1 MERIEALRHGDL
13 LRAVMAKSQGI
24 LLALSC
30 FFACLHL
37 GSAQDGAPKPEQAPV
52 AEAADSE
59 AKLAPNAEEQAAG
72 EPKQPAAK
80 EPAAK
85 DPSAKE
91 PAVEAPLPVKR
102 FYEQE
107 QYDLITLDAANN
119 NSVLKVMP
127 LQLPDRKLPDPSK
140 RIGRLKVRL
149 FDQREEEYEVMWRN
163 IVQVELFEELVL
175 REAEKIVL
183 RAAQVGRGGNHA
195 ESQKQFDE
203 AYDFFRWLL
212 TYHPAVTGL
221 EKGIQDYLYLNAGT
235 LFLIGAQY
243 ETDAASA
250 SDEAQTA
257 RLKKQAFDKFAQ
269 ALAVLEELVGQNPL
283 YAYGSAANTAV
294 AALERVADRLIGWYA
309 RDGNFVAVRRL
320 IVRLQK
326 DHRNKLAVAR
336 TWQDRLIAA
345 ATAKRDAAK
354 EHLQAKRFAEA
365 HEASREMLKIWP
377 QVEGGRDLV
386 LELSREYPLI
396 VVSVAQPALALD
408 PVSMENF
415 AARRGG
421 HLVYPTLSEFQE
433 RGPEGGRYASPFGTM
448 QQSDDRMQLIFD
460 LQSDNTD
467 VPFTGYD
474 LSRNLLAKTDPYGS
488 RYDPAWSSLMSALEV
503 EDVMRVRVS
512 LRHPHVLPQAILRTR
527 FHLGDQVASRYSMER
542 LSDTEARYAPVAG
555 MPNAGQARPLIIER
569 FHEQPRA
576 AIEDLR
582 KGKIDMIDRLLPA
595 DAQRL
600 RQEPG
605 IQVGMYGFP
614 TLFVLAA
621 NTEHPYL
628 ANRTFRRALV
638 YGINREVILNQGL
651 LNGQRVEGS
660 RVISAPL
667 PAGIGANDPS
677 AYAYDEQIKPYP
689 YDPVMAAILVA
700 LASQQLGAIADQR
713 EEPMPELGELVL
725 AHPFGELHRFIARQI
740 QMQWQVFD
748 IQSKLRELPPG
759 ETRVADGQYD
769 LLLMEIHML
778 EPLVDLPR
786 LLGERG
792 VVPSDDPYVNLSL
805 RRLYESENWKV
816 ARGNL
821 HELHRMLH
829 NDATLIPLW
838 QMMEYFAY
846 HDGLQG
852 LRQGPVFFYQDAE
865 RWRVVPPEQ
874 NE

>member
-1 MERIEALRHGDL
+1 MFL
-13 LRAVMAKSQGI
+13 LFLLSI
-24 LLALSC
+24 LHPA
-30 FFACLHL
+30 A
-37 GSAQDGAPKPEQAPV
+37 GQDVAPKPEQAA

-59 AKLAPNAEEQAAG
+59 AKPAPKSEQPAAG
-72 EPKQPAAK
+72 EPETPAVK

-85 DPSAKE
+85 KPAAE
-91 PAVEAPLPVKR
+91 PPVPVKR

-107 QYDLITLDAANN
+107 QYDLITLDAANDN
-119 NSVLKVMP
+119 AVLKVMP
-127 LQLPDRKLPDPSK
+127 LQLPDRKLPEPAK
-140 RIGRLKVRL
+140 RVGKLKVRL
-149 FDQREEEYEVMWRN
+149 FDRREEEYEVMWRN
-163 IVQVELFEELVL
+163 VVQVELFEELVL
-175 REAEKIVL
+175 REAEQIVQ
-183 RAAQVGRGGNHA
+183 RAAQLGRGGKPA

-212 TYHPAVTGL
+212 TYHGELTGL

-243 ETDAASA
+243 ETDASAA
-250 SDEAQTA
+250 SDEAQAA

-269 ALAVLEELVGQNPL
+269 ALSILEELVGQNSQ
-283 YAYGSAANTAV
+283 YAYGSATNTAV

-309 RDGNFVAVRRL
+309 KDFNFVAVRRL

-326 DHRNKLAVAR
+326 DYRNKLAVAR
-336 TWQDRLIAA
+336 TWQDRLIAG

-386 LELSREYPLI
+386 LELSRVYPLI
-396 VVSVAQPALALD
+396 VVSVAQPARTLD
-408 PVSMENF
+408 PVSLHDS

-433 RGPEGGRYASPFGTM
+433 RGPEGGRYASPFGSM

-460 LQSDNTD
+460 LRSDNSEM
-467 VPFTGYD
+467 PFTGYD
-474 LSRNLLAKTDPYGS
+474 LSRNLLAMTDPLGP
-488 RYDPAWSSLMSALEV
+488 RYDPAWSSLMRSLQV

-512 LRHPHVLPQAILRTR
+512 LRRPHVLPQAILRTR
-527 FHLGDQVASRYSMER
+527 FHLGDQMASRYSMER
-542 LSDTEARYAPVAG
+542 LSDTETRYAPSAG
-555 MPNAGQARPLIIER
+555 MTDAGQPRPVIVER
-569 FHEQPRA
+569 FHDQPRA
-576 AIEDLR
+576 ALEDLR

-595 DAQRL
+595 DAQRIQ
-600 RQEPG
+600 QEPG

-614 TLFVLAA
+614 TLFVLTA
-621 NTEHPYL
+621 NTKHPYL

-651 LNGQRVEGS
+651 LNGHQVEGS

-677 AYAYDEQIKPYP
+677 AYAYDPQVAPYP
-689 YDPVMAAILVA
+689 YDPVMAAILVG

-748 IQSKLRELPPG
+748 VACKLRELPPG
-759 ETRVADGQYD
+759 ETQPTDGQFD
-769 LLLMEIHML
+769 LLLMEIRML

-792 VVPSDDPYVNLSL
+792 VVPSDDPYVNHSL
-805 RRLYESENWKV
+805 RRLYEAENWKV

-852 LRQGPVFFYQDAE
+852 IRQRPVFFYQDVE
-865 RWRVVPPEQ
+865 RWRVVPPVQ
-874 NE
+874 AD